1 MLSGDLYRLAKTPL
15 YQADMQV
22 LPDKSAALV
31 RFLQLGILQGKE
43 FAYIKPRGLDSD
55 AYYKNSCNDLVIRGD
70 VLMKAGF
77 FVSDLNCK
85 HSTNNGRQLF
95 FNEYKSV
102 GGVKILFEKAAK

>member
-1 MLSGDLYRLAKTPL
+1 M
-15 YQADMQV
+15 
-22 LPDKSAALV
+22 
-31 RFLQLGILQGKE
+31 
-43 FAYIKPRGLDSD
+43 
-55 AYYKNSCNDLVIRGD
+55 IRGD